1 MQIQATLLRPGMVI
15 NYNNVLHSVVQA
27 HHHTPGNLRGMMQVK
42 LRNLKSGNSNEVRF
56 RSEDKVEKITLDQQ
70 QLEYLYADGDLHYF
84 MNTENFEQFPLT
96 AELLGDNVQYL
107 LPNTLFD
114 VTFHEGVP
122 VAVEPPK
129 SMVMTIVKTD
139 PTIKGATVTASKKPA
154 TLETGLVV
162 QVPQFIDVGAKI
174 KIDTRENTYLD
185 RA

>member
-1 MQIQATLLRPGMVI
+1 MQIQATLLRPGMII
-15 NYNNVLHSVVQA
+15 NHNGVLHSIVQA

-42 LRNLKSGNSNEVRF
+42 MRNLKSGNSTEFRF
-56 RSEDKVEKITLDQQ
+56 RSEDRVEKVALDQQ

-96 AELLGDNVQYL
+96 AELLGDNVAYL
-107 LPNTLFD
+107 LPNVLFD

-122 VAVEPPK
+122 VAVEPPQT
-129 SMVMTIVKTD
+129 MVMEVVETD
-139 PTIKGATVTASKKPA
+139 PVIKGATVTASKKPA
-154 TLETGLVV
+154 KLETGLVV
-162 QVPQFIDVGAKI
+162 QVPQFIGVGTKI